1 MGTLAPSTKLQVKHG
16 SKPDESRPFVAHGH
30 AEIHHI
36 GNGSVMRGIFE
47 PGWKWSEDIGPLA
60 GTTSCQAPHLGYVIS
75 GRMKVRMDDGTE
87 QEMTPGGLR
96 RLRHSSARRR
106 VARARRRARR
116 FELPREALER
126 PVLSASFCRFAGR
139 SERFAVSAGWLDG
152 SSRKRLNL
160 LL

>member
-87 QEMTPGGLR
+87 QEMTPGDFFRINPGHDAWVVGSEPCIL
-96 RLRHSSARRR
+96 LD
-106 VARARRRARR
+106 
-116 FELPREALER
+116 
-126 PVLSASFCRFAGR
+126 FAGYADYAIPAR
-139 SERFAVSAGWLDG
+139 GVVSPARDAERAA
-152 SSRKRLNL
+152 SSFREKR
-160 LL
+160 